1 MSEITCI
8 IIDDEPLA
16 RDILESYIA
25 KSPQLKLVGKCRNAM
40 EAKELLLVKK
50 VNLMFVDINM
60 PEISGLTFVKSL
72 DDKPLF
78 IFTTAYSEYAID
90 GFNLEA
96 IDFLLKPI
104 SFERFEKSILK
115 VAEYYQLRNDN
126 QVSESDL
133 ENDFIYIKANQQMQ
147 KVAYADISYVEA
159 FADYVKIYLPNRK
172 IVTLQTM
179 KNMEEKLPKD
189 QFIRIHRSFIVNQK
203 HISSYSPT
211 NCKIGEN
218 ILPVGKSYKDAF
230 SNLMKNNKS
239 L

>member
-16 RDILESYIA
+16 LDILESYIA
-25 KSPQLKLVGKCRNAM
+25 KFPQLILVGRCRNAM
-40 EAKELLLVKK
+40 EAKELLSVKK

-72 DDKPLF
+72 NDKPLF
-78 IFTTAYSEYAID
+78 IFTTAYSEYAVD
-90 GFNLEA
+90 GFDLEA

-104 SFERFEKSILK
+104 SLERFQKSISK
-115 VAEYYQLRNDN
+115 VAEYYQLRDDN

-133 ENDFIYIKANQQMQ
+133 ENEFIYIKANQQMQ
-147 KVAYADISYVEA
+147 KVAYADINYVEA
-159 FADYVKIYLPNRK
+159 FADYVKIYLPEKK

-189 QFIRIHRSFIVNQK
+189 KFIRVHRSFIVNQK
-203 HISSYSPT
+203 HITSYSTT
-211 NCKIGEN
+211 NCKVGDIN
-218 ILPVGKSYKDAF
+218 LPVGKSYKDAF
-230 SNLMKNNKS
+230 SSLMKNINS